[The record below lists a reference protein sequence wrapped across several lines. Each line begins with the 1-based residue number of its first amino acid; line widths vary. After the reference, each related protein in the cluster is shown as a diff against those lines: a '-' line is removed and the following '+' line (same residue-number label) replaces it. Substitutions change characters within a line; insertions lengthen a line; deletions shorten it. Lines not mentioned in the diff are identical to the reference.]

1 MISCPRLAR
10 PRLTAAALMPVALIT
25 AVLTGL
31 AAAVS
36 ACGVAAGASA
46 GAPAV
51 PVRAAAADPSGADTF
66 LAEGQ
71 DIGGTAL
78 HKPPCPTG
86 CVLSGDATSILVTM
100 TWSTWTATRARGT
113 GIERIE
119 NCVPNCA
126 AGGQYRVPVVVVF
139 SHPVKECAA
148 RTGVAGTGSVAGA
161 GSTARRGT
169 RWFWSRAWFSYPRGL
184 PKALRGA
191 SAPRNPWIF
200 TPVIDQAR
208 ASCG

>member
-1 MISCPRLAR
+1 MNSLPRLAR
-10 PRLTAAALMPVALIT
+10 PRLARPGLAAAALITVAF
-25 AVLTGL
+25 TGL

-46 GAPAV
+46 SAPAG
-51 PVRAAAADPSGADTF
+51 PVRAAAATPSGADTF

-78 HKPPCPTG
+78 HKPPCSAG

-139 SHPVKECAA
+139 SHPVKDCAA
-148 RTGVAGTGSVAGA
+148 RISVAGA
-161 GSTARRGT
+161 AGTARRGV
-169 RWFWSRAWFSYPRGL
+169 RWFWSRASVSYPRGL

-191 SAPRNPWIF
+191 SAPQNPWIF

>member
-1 MISCPRLAR
+1 MPAKLI
-10 PRLTAAALMPVALIT
+10 TAVLIT

-46 GAPAV
+46 NAPAG
-51 PVRAAAADPSGADTF
+51 PVRTAAATPSGADTF

-78 HKPPCPTG
+78 HKPPCRTG
-86 CVLSGDATSILVTM
+86 CVLSGDATSILVSM
-100 TWSTWTATRARGT
+100 TWSTWTAARARGT
-113 GIERIE
+113 GIERVE

-126 AGGQYRVPVVVVF
+126 AGGQYRVPVVVVL

-148 RTGVAGTGSVAGA
+148 RTGVAGTTGTG
-161 GSTARRGT
+161 RRGA
-169 RWFWSRAWFSYPRGL
+169 RWFWSRAFFRYPRGL
-184 PKALRGA
+184 PKALRGTG
-191 SAPRNPWIF
+191 APQNPWIF

>member
-1 MISCPRLAR
+1 MNSRPRLAR
-10 PRLTAAALMPVALIT
+10 PRLARPRLARPALIT
-25 AVLTGL
+25 VTLITAAFTGL

-36 ACGVAAGASA
+36 ACGAPAGAST

-51 PVRAAAADPSGADTF
+51 PVGAAAAAPSGADTF

-71 DIGGTAL
+71 DINGTAL
-78 HKPPCPTG
+78 HKPSCRTG
-86 CVLSGDATSILVTM
+86 CVLSGDATSILATM

-126 AGGQYRVPVVVVF
+126 VGGQYRVPVIVLF
-139 SHPVKECAA
+139 SHPVKDCAA
-148 RTGVAGTGSVAGA
+148 RIGVAGGA
-161 GSTARRGT
+161 SAARSGA
-169 RWFWSRAWFSYPRGL
+169 RWFWSRAFFSYPRGL

-191 SAPRNPWIF
+191 SAPQNPWIF